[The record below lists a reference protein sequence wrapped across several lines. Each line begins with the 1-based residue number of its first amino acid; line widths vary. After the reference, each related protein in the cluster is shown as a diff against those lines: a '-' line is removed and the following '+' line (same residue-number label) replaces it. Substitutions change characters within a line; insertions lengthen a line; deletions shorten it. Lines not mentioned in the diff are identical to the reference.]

1 MIHDSENM
9 VFPTL
14 AADTVLVAIEN
25 FKSVKQFFNFPIQ
38 NVAETIGWLGKKYE
52 TKVLKIY
59 PKTVLDPRGKWRKKL
74 KRANL
79 KETKSNFHNFSRNR
93 WVISPW
99 FTSQLYEG
107 MTMGTSTPFL
117 FGPLTCSISMFQF
130 HRLWDWPENPEGKT
144 AEA

>member
-107 MTMGTSTPFL
+107 MTMGTSTPL
-117 FGPLTCSISMFQF
+117 FVWPLDLLNFHVSISPT
-130 HRLWDWPENPEGKT
+130 LGLAGKS
-144 AEA
+144 